1 MRLGAHKP
9 DEVLLRHGYCL
20 TIVVYAL
27 SARKQTASFQNVEVA
42 CMAERQFNMENNMA
56 VAYQYL
62 QSGRHE

>member
-1 MRLGAHKP
+1 M
-9 DEVLLRHGYCL
+9 